1 MKKSLYFLL
10 ATFVALTVA
19 GCSDDKG
26 TEPGGDSLPVATI
39 YTLETPAECDPDT
52 SVAYRIVPNEVTNK
66 IYVLTETADAK
77 ANFLASNTED
87 AYIEK
92 VVKEGE
98 SFEAAADI
106 EIVKEGLKGLN
117 ATTVVAEAANGKRMA
132 CEATFKGVVW
142 VPAGKAWMQQNIA
155 VNAAEGKG
163 YRGYV
168 NVERQTEANIF
179 RVFDAFHQ
187 IAPDVMPSFPTSKLT
202 FTFNDSHICTSF
214 ETSRAPFVMVNFVDA
229 DGAWFGYYDPVKY
242 GSYCNVG
249 SSTPDYA
256 LVSMLVLDN
265 NAGSLYTGG
274 QLVLF
279 FTDEWEWYK

>member
-26 TEPGGDSLPVATI
+26 TEPGGDTLPVATI
-39 YTLETPAECDPDT
+39 YTVETPDGYDPDVT
-52 SVAYRIVPNEVTNK
+52 AAYRIVPNEATSK

-77 ANFLASNTED
+77 ANFLTANTEA

-92 VVKEGE
+92 VVKEGQSYE
-98 SFEAAADI
+98 TAADI
-106 EIVKEGLKGLN
+106 EIVKDGLTGLY
-117 ATTVVAEAANGKRMA
+117 ATTVVAEAANGKRLA
-132 CEATFKGVVW
+132 YEATFKGVVW
-142 VPAGKAWMQQNIA
+142 VPAGKAWVQQNIA
-155 VNAAEGKG
+155 SNFK
-163 YRGYV
+163 GYV
-168 NVERQTEANIF
+168 NVERQSDANIF

-187 IAPDVMPSFPTSKLT
+187 IEPTLPSFPTSKLT
-202 FTFNDSHICTSF
+202 FTFNDNHICTSF
-214 ETSRAPFVMVNFVDA
+214 ATSRAPFVMINFEEEGA
-229 DGAWFGYYDPVKY
+229 AWFGYYDPANY
-242 GSYCNVG
+242 GSYCNVSG
-249 SSTPDYA
+249 STADYA

-279 FTDEWEWYK
+279 TDEWEWYK

>member
-10 ATFVALTVA
+10 ATFVALAVA

-26 TEPGGDSLPVATI
+26 TEPGGDTLPVATI
-39 YTLETPAECDPDT
+39 YTVETPDGYDPDVT
-52 SVAYRIVPNEVTNK
+52 AAYRIVPNEATNK

-77 ANFLASNTED
+77 ANFLTANSEA

-98 SFEAAADI
+98 SYETAADI
-106 EIVKEGLKGLN
+106 EIVKDGLTGLY
-117 ATTVVAEAANGKRMA
+117 ATTVVAEAANGKRLA
-132 CEATFKGVVW
+132 YEATFKGVVW

-155 VNAAEGKG
+155 HNGSAY

-168 NVERQTEANIF
+168 NVERQSEANIF

-187 IAPDVMPSFPTSKLT
+187 MESTLPSFPTSKLT

-214 ETSRAPFVMVNFVDA
+214 ATSRAPFVMINFVDG
-229 DGAWFGYYDPVKY
+229 DIEWFGYYDPANY
-242 GSYCNVG
+242 GNYCNVSG
-249 SSTPDYA
+249 STADYA
-256 LVSMLVLDN
+256 LVAMLKLDN
-265 NAGSLYTGG
+265 KTGSLYTNG
-274 QLVLF
+274 QIVL

>member
-39 YTLETPAECDPDT
+39 YTVDTPADCDPDT
-52 SVAYRIVPNEVTNK
+52 SVAYRIVPNEATSK
-66 IYVLTETADAK
+66 IYVLTETVDAK
-77 ANFLASNTED
+77 ADFLKSNTEA

-98 SFEAAADI
+98 SYEAAADI
-106 EIVKEGLKGLN
+106 ELVKSGLTGHF
-117 ATTVVAEAANGKRMA
+117 ATTVVAEAANGKRLA
-132 CEATFKGVVW
+132 YEATFKGIEW
-142 VPAGKAWMQQNIA
+142 KKAGKAWMQQNIA
-155 VNAAEGKG
+155 SDFKG
-163 YRGYV
+163 YV
-168 NVERQTEANIF
+168 EVERQSEANIF

-187 IAPDVMPSFPTSKLT
+187 IEPSLPSFPTSKWT
-202 FTFNDSHICTSF
+202 FTFNDNHICTSF
-214 ETSRAPFVMVNFVDA
+214 ENSRAPFVMVNYEEEEEGA
-229 DGAWFGYYDPVKY
+229 AWFGYYDPVNY
-242 GSYCNVG
+242 ASYCNVSG
-249 SSTPDYA
+249 STDEYV

-265 NAGSLYTGG
+265 NAGSLYGGG
-274 QLVLF
+274 QLVL

>member
-39 YTLETPAECDPDT
+39 YTVETPADCDPDT
-52 SVAYRIVPNEVTNK
+52 SVAYRIVPNEVTRK
-66 IYVLTETADAK
+66 IYVLTETVDAK
-77 ANFLASNTED
+77 ADFLKSNTEA

-98 SFEAAADI
+98 SYETAADV
-106 EIVKEGLKGLN
+106 ELVKSGLTGHF
-117 ATTVVAEAANGKRMA
+117 ATTVVAEASNGKRLA
-132 CEATFKGVVW
+132 YEATFKGIVW

-155 VNAAEGKG
+155 SDF
-163 YRGYV
+163 RGYV
-168 NVERQTEANIF
+168 NVERQSEANIF

-187 IAPDVMPSFPTSKLT
+187 IEPSLPSFPTSKFT

-214 ETSRAPFVMVNFVDA
+214 ETSRAPFVMVNYVEGA
-229 DGAWFGYYDPVKY
+229 SAWFGYYDPANY
-242 GSYCNVG
+242 ASYCNVS
-249 SSTPDYA
+249 SSTDEYA

-274 QLVLF
+274 KLVL